1 MKRRR
6 LTEEHEWVRFC
17 TIPCQVCPSPAQGTI
32 GRSRDRTRL
41 TLIGLMRI
49 LERESIIQ
57 KDKVYQ

>member
-6 LTEEHEWVRFC
+6 LKEGHERARFC
-17 TIPCQVCPSPAQGTI
+17 TVPCQVCPSPAQGTI
-32 GRSRDRTRL
+32 DRSRDRTRL

-49 LERESIIQ
+49 LARESIIQ